1 MDYGTTQC
9 TGGTEYPPPK
19 IPVLKGTLF
28 KTPRFD
34 GLPTSSELLVSAL
47 RQDQDKTSISLSQLK
62 EENPANSLFSNCSKV
77 NTFEPREAEYADQSG
92 DTEFNTECKFYP
104 YINILITYSLLVES
118 ISSRTLSEESD
129 KAESVK
135 PSRIRG
141 KNYTGKFY
149 CRINILLLI
158 YY

>member
-1 MDYGTTQC
+1 MDYRTAQYTDGWGC
-9 TGGTEYPPPK
+9 PPVP
-19 IPVLKGTLF
+19 TSSQ
-28 KTPRFD
+28 TPRLD
-34 GLPTSSELLVSAL
+34 GLPTSSEALVST
-47 RQDQDKTSISLSQLK
+47 RCQDHDKTSTSLSQLK
-62 EENPANSLFSNCSKV
+62 EENPANSLFSNCFKA

-92 DTEFNTECKFYP
+92 DTELNTECKFYP

>member
-77 NTFEPREAEYADQSG
+77 DTFEPREAEYADQSG

-104 YINILITYSLLVES
+104 YI
-118 ISSRTLSEESD
+118 
-129 KAESVK
+129 
-135 PSRIRG
+135 
-141 KNYTGKFY
+141 
-149 CRINILLLI
+149 
-158 YY
+158 